1 MVETLKCLSKSI
13 VHDCTS
19 SRHVVHLGTKKNNIV
34 LMTGKVVGNQKP
46 YPVYEKPTKLLAT
59 TTIITNQPKTN
70 IYIHIKHQQHQLA
83 NMKNLNIYPK

>member
-1 MVETLKCLSKSI
+1 
-13 VHDCTS
+13 
-19 SRHVVHLGTKKNNIV
+19 
-34 LMTGKVVGNQKP
+34 MTGKVVGNQKP